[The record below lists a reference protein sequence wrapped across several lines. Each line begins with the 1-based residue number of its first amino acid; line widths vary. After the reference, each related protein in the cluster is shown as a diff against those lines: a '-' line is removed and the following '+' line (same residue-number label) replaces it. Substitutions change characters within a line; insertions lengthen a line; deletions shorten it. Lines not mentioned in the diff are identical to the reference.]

1 MCKIV
6 EVLGIPPV
14 HIIEKSPRKDKYFE
28 KDSSGQY
35 ILKGR
40 IDHEREPPSKYGTK
54 SRKDGKRVR
63 IYCTILLVSVFE
75 DCLLVS
81 RNIESLGLDYSRT
94 YWELIEED
102 LMEPEQGKLDT
113 VRWII

>member
-6 EVLGIPPV
+6 EVLGVPPV

-40 IDHEREPPSKYGTK
+40 IDHERELPNKYGTK
-54 SRKDGKRVR
+54 SRKDGRRVR
-63 IYCTILLVSVFE
+63 IYCTIACVGVLRTV
-75 DCLLVS
+75 CLC
-81 RNIESLGLDYSRT
+81 LGISKARD
-94 YWELIEED
+94 
-102 LMEPEQGKLDT
+102 
-113 VRWII
+113 